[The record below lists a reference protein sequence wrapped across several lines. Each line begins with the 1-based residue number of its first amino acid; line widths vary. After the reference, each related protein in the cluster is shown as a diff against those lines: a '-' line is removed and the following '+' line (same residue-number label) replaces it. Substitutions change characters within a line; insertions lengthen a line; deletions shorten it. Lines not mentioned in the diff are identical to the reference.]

1 VDERGF
7 FAEFL
12 QYLWSRKRLWLVPI
26 LGLSLVLLLLAAL
39 LFGPG
44 AALEAVYQIF

>member
-1 VDERGF
+1 MDERNV

-12 QYLWSRKRLWLVPI
+12 EYLWSRKRLWLIPI
-26 LGLSLVLLLLAAL
+26 LGLSLALLLLAAL

-44 AALEAVYQIF
+44 AALETVYQIF